1 MPLKNNNKLYQNFV
15 ATTQQ
20 KQQYPT
26 PLNSASQEQQ
36 RQLLLHKFR
45 QMLNTRG
52 PRGFVSL
59 KRQFKLIDS
68 TNSNLLTLNE
78 FLQAFDDLKITN
90 LQSGELAMVF

>member
-1 MPLKNNNKLYQNFV
+1 
-15 ATTQQ
+15 
-20 KQQYPT
+20 
-26 PLNSASQEQQ
+26 
-36 RQLLLHKFR
+36 
-45 QMLNTRG
+45 MLNTRG